1 MTFCRHIPLWIRAIA
16 ILKFSKPSLNR
27 LRKLPWH
34 QELCTIASLDSLNR
48 SYTTFSGTKRLSSWT
63 LVLRQVKVQWSLPED
78 GVTRSKKF
86 LMIQPP
92 FCLLKEIFGAEPLP
106 LVLAQMTQTDIETL
120 GHSKDWT
127 LNLSTTDALTP

>member
-1 MTFCRHIPLWIRAIA
+1 MTFCRLIPLWTRAIA

-34 QELCTIASLDSLNR
+34 QEQSTIASLDLLKR
-48 SYTTFSGTKRLSSWT
+48 SYITFSGTKRLFLWT
-63 LVLRQVKVQWSLPED
+63 LVLRPVKVQWSLPED

-92 FCLLKEIFGAEPLP
+92 FCSLKEIFGAERLP
-106 LVLAQMTQTDIETL
+106 LVVAQMIQTDIETL
-120 GHSKDWT
+120 DHSKDWT
-127 LNLSTTDALTP
+127 LNLSTTDA